1 MLKKRFFLEQQDDA
15 IPIPSSRT
23 RTPSTEDGHCC
34 DNITGD
40 AAPNSAIRLEF
51 IF

>member
-1 MLKKRFFLEQQDDA
+1 MLKKRVFLEQQDDA
-15 IPIPSSRT
+15 IPIPRT
-23 RTPSTEDGHCC
+23 RTPSTEDGHRCG
-34 DNITGD
+34 NITGD